1 MAPYVWV
8 GLQVLGHPEEQMS
21 GSSGQLECA
30 HRRRNVTKTVLY
42 CILAVI
48 QSRRAGACA
57 LACIKCLEGR
67 ISATARILFD
77 MRCK

>member
-1 MAPYVWV
+1 MTPYVWV
-8 GLQVLGHPEEQMS
+8 GLQVTGHPEEQKS
-21 GSSGQLECA
+21 SSGQVECA
-30 HRRRNVTKTVLY
+30 HRRRNVTLDSTEP

-57 LACIKCLEGR
+57 LASTKFSEAR

-77 MRCK
+77 MKCE